1 MKNRLLL
8 LAHKLWQE
16 KGLFFQKINQSLR
29 NLKQIENY
37 HQRRKISFLA
47 FAIAGLIV
55 STFIGLYLT
64 SNALPTISYKT
75 SWIGNTFA
83 GGEKWVQIHISAMYV
98 GNDGTVYTNSVW
110 DEAGREAGIYQDGDA
125 IGKASNLHGWGRT
138 GGEAVTANAKYLYIV
153 MTQRP
158 IDRMVLQ
165 DYPPSKT
172 NGYCVRRYNLSG

>member
-110 DEAGREAGIYQDGDA
+110 DEAGREAGIYQDGDTIA
-125 IGKASNLHGWGRT
+125 GLRHFIAPLGA
-138 GGEAVTANAKYLYIV
+138 E
-153 MTQRP
+153 
-158 IDRMVLQ
+158 
-165 DYPPSKT
+165 
-172 NGYCVRRYNLSG
+172 NLSEQGKEVVDQKMPETLVNTEFMPF